1 MAESKNPWK
10 LLGSK
15 EIYKDKRVRIRAD
28 NVIRP
33 NKEKGVY
40 VVVESSPGVIIAAVN
55 ENKEVAL
62 VRQWRYPQ
70 GKEYWELPAGHCD
83 KEEDFLHAAKRE
95 LEEEAGILAKKWTD
109 IGPVE
114 QKVDRANDNVRLFLA
129 QGLAIGR
136 FIPDPAEAKERR
148 FVPIREAV
156 EMANDGRLSAASAL
170 AGIYRAACRLGVLKL
185 QK

>member
-1 MAESKNPWK
+1 MFRHSELVIGTSDGIPIKYMAEKVISCPCTHKMMAESKNPWK

-70 GKEYWELPAGHCD
+70 EKSIGNCLQGIAIKKKISFMQQKENL
-83 KEEDFLHAAKRE
+83 KRR
-95 LEEEAGILAKKWTD
+95 
-109 IGPVE
+109 
-114 QKVDRANDNVRLFLA
+114 Q
-129 QGLAIGR
+129 
-136 FIPDPAEAKERR
+136 
-148 FVPIREAV
+148 
-156 EMANDGRLSAASAL
+156 AS
-170 AGIYRAACRLGVLKL
+170 
-185 QK
+185 

>member
-1 MAESKNPWK
+1 MFRHSELVIGTSDGIPIKYMAEKVISCPCTHKMMAESKNPWK

-95 LEEEAGILAKKWTD
+95 LEEEAGILAKKMDRHWAGGTKKST
-109 IGPVE
+109 E
-114 QKVDRANDNVRLFLA
+114 QTTMSGCSLRKDSL
-129 QGLAIGR
+129 
-136 FIPDPAEAKERR
+136 
-148 FVPIREAV
+148 
-156 EMANDGRLSAASAL
+156 
-170 AGIYRAACRLGVLKL
+170 
-185 QK
+185 